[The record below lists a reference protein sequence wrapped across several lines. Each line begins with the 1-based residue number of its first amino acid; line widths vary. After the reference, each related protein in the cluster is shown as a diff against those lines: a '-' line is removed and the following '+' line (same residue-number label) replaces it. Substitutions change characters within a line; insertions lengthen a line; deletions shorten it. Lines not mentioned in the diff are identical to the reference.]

1 MDAITYS
8 AARATLAATMDRVC
22 NEHEPVIITRNG
34 TQSVVLLSLADYNSM
49 EETAYL
55 LQSPRNARR
64 LLAAI
69 ERVEAGKGKARK
81 LRE

>member
-1 MDAITYS
+1 MDALTYS

-55 LQSPRNARR
+55 LQSPRNARK
-64 LLAAI
+64 LLASIARL
-69 ERVEAGKGKARK
+69 ESGKGKTRK
-81 LRE
+81 LVE

>member
-55 LQSPRNARR
+55 LQSPKNARK
-64 LLAAI
+64 LLASIARI
-69 ERVEAGKGKARK
+69 EAGKGKARK
-81 LRE
+81 LVE